1 MTSETHSSNN
11 PSVPSDEGDMVEV
24 RSSWLPLVVL
34 AAAIALLGVW
44 AGLSA
49 VIVVAAIVV
58 MIFLHELGHFV
69 TARAAG
75 MKCTEFFIGF
85 GPTIW
90 SFTRG
95 ETTYG
100 IKAIPAGAYVKV
112 IGMTNLEEVDPADE
126 ARTYRQKPYWRRM
139 SVALAGSAMHF
150 ALALLCLFVILV
162 GFGEYRDEAWTV
174 GRLASIDAGAPSPAS
189 QAGIALGDQV
199 VAIDGT
205 DVATFEELRDQILS
219 HNPGDVVTVEAVSGT
234 QSRMVS
240 VELGDNGVGGAFLGV
255 GPEYA
260 LQPVSPVEAVPQAV
274 GDFGRYAWE
283 STRSLV
289 SFFSPS
295 GLKSFVSIAFNDT
308 SSGTSSE
315 VVPGSTNS
323 PDEVE
328 GRVISIYGAA
338 RIGAQ
343 AADTGV
349 VPLLGFLALINIFIG
364 IFNLVPLLPLD
375 GGHVAVATYERLREL
390 ISRRPNRYH
399 ADVGKLMPLTYLVV
413 FVLISIGLLS
423 LYLDIANPIN
433 LN

>member
-1 MTSETHSSNN
+1 MTIENHLQTSDSSNQ
-11 PSVPSDEGDMVEV
+11 DEQLVEV
-24 RSSWLPLVVL
+24 RSSWLPLVAL

-44 AGLSA
+44 AGVSA

-75 MKCTEFFIGF
+75 MKTTEFFIGF

-90 SFTRG
+90 SFTKG

-126 ARTYRQKPYWRRM
+126 SRTYRQKPYWRRM

-150 ALALLCLFVILV
+150 AIALLCLFVILV
-162 GFGEYRDEAWTV
+162 GFGEYRDDAWTV
-174 GRLASIDAGAPSPAS
+174 GRLASVDVETVSPAEE
-189 QAGIALGDQV
+189 AGMAVGDQI
-199 VAIDGT
+199 VAIEGT
-205 DVATFEELRDQILS
+205 QVATFDDLRDEILAHS
-219 HNPGDVVTVEAVSGT
+219 PGDKITVDLLRSGT
-234 QSRMVS
+234 THTLE
-240 VELGDNGVGGAFLGV
+240 VELGSNSAGGAFLGIS
-255 GPEYA
+255 PEHT
-260 LQPVSPVEAVPQAV
+260 LQPVSPPQAAVRAV
-274 GDFGRYAWE
+274 GDFGQYAWE

-295 GLKSFVSIAFNDT
+295 GLKDFVSIAFNQA
-308 SSGTSSE
+308 SSGDPTE
-315 VVPGSTNS
+315 VVPGTDNTSGET
-323 PDEVE
+323 E

-338 RIGAQ
+338 RIGTQ

-349 VPLLGFLALINIFIG
+349 MPLLGFLALINIFIG

-390 ISRRPNRYH
+390 IGRRQSRYH